1 MLAEYQVLTAQAAL
15 SGTRLDAIRALASNP
30 LVLSTRKAEA
40 IYDEMSSLLK
50 DYLPERLL
58 KG

>member
-15 SGTRLDAIRALASNP
+15 SGTRLDAIRALANNP

-40 IYDEMSSLLK
+40 IYDEMSALLK

>member
-1 MLAEYQVLTAQAAL
+1 
-15 SGTRLDAIRALASNP
+15 LASNP

-40 IYDEMSSLLK
+40 IYDEMSALLK

>member
-1 MLAEYQVLTAQAAL
+1 LTAQAAL

-40 IYDEMSSLLK
+40 IYDEMSALLK